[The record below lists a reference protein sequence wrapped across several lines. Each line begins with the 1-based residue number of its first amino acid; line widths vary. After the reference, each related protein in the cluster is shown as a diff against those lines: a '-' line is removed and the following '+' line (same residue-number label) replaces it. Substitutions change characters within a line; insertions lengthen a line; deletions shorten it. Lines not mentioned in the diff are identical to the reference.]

1 MNRLDVD
8 RDNIL
13 PFRQNESTEYMGR
26 KKTAIQEQPEQPERT
41 EPESGRAVPELDKKP
56 ERRSIVLP
64 AYIWRVLE
72 NEAEDQLRTLSRQI
86 EAVMI
91 NYYQLGTHKIESIDK
106 TAPGNFGWISHEVVK
121 AS

>member
-8 RDNIL
+8 RDNVL
-13 PFRQNESTEYMGR
+13 PFRKNESTENMGR
-26 KKTAIQEQPEQPERT
+26 KKTAIEQQPERT
-41 EPESGRAVPELDKKP
+41 EPESAGVESDPDKRP

-91 NYYQLGTHKIESIDK
+91 NYYQLGTHKIGPVDQMS
-106 TAPGNFGWISHEVVK
+106 PGNIGFVK
-121 AS
+121 HSVSKAG